1 MSAPDPKAWAASQ
14 WEVMSVSPEGR
25 GDDPEVIELTAAV
38 ARRRAIAELKALRDE
53 TCTWCCTGEAFDE
66 NLEIHRDT
74 EGDFRALCD
83 AEHVR
88 RRIAAIE
95 AESD

>member
-1 MSAPDPKAWAASQ
+1 MSAPDPKAWALTQEEIDYLWRNDPPWSD
-14 WEVMSVSPEGR
+14 EV
-25 GDDPEVIELTAAV
+25 GDLARVV

-53 TCTWCCTGEAFDE
+53 TCMWCCTGEAFDE

-83 AEHVR
+83 AEHIR

-95 AESD
+95 AESA